1 MQRLDIV
8 ELRLFIEEL
17 ACSICR
23 FMHVSQDGVEPQSV
37 RIKQEVQLGTPN
49 AFADIVVRAPGMAG
63 YIVEVDYGYSLE
75 RIAESLSRKYQREL
89 GWFKSIS
96 KLILIFDRDNHP
108 DDQELEKHVRTLIPV
123 HWELE
128 LWDEYRLLERVRNQF
143 GVEVNSLEHDRL
155 LDVRIAIDRAKGIY
169 AFSGAYDNSPL
180 DAALLWHLGYWRLR
194 ELFESAGRN
203 KRAILPPSTYS
214 EVAVVFADL
223 SGFSGYVRDTP
234 NDRTIQECLTAFCSK
249 ARYQIINDGGMLYQ
263 FLGDSVIGFFGIPNR
278 RAAYVDGREKRVEA
292 DVSTHVDE
300 DVAGTELRKEPG
312 QLLAIVEVRAEEEA
326 AVDVLPWLE
335 IHEHVPDA
343 DDHTLARTSSI
354 KISNDVADDPGAD
367 HGGETSRQDAQRLEL
382 PVQRR
387 PRSIAQAAHPAGAP
401 SHHRH
406 LAQGRVSARRCSAAP
421 MPEWRAKRT

>member
-1 MQRLDIV
+1 MSNGDTIQRLDIV

-37 RIKQEVQLGTPN
+37 RIKQEVQLGAPN
-49 AFADIVVRAPGMAG
+49 AFADIVVRAPGMAP

-143 GVEVNSLEHDRL
+143 GVDVNSLDHDRL

-169 AFSGAYDNSPL
+169 AFGGAYDNSPL

-203 KRAILPPSTYS
+203 KRAILPPDTYS
-214 EVAVVFADL
+214 AVAVVFADL

-263 FLGDSVIGFFGIPNR
+263 FLGDSVIGFFGIPNHP
-278 RAAYVDGREKRVEA
+278 AACVDHAFDCARSLLMVGESVSNEWQRHLDRIQAVRGSHIGIA
-292 DVSTHVDE
+292 LGDVQLLS
-300 DVAGTELRKEPG
+300 LRPFSRTYMGAIGDAINMAARLSSSAEPG
-312 QLLAIVEVRAEEEA
+312 QIVV
-326 AVDVLPWLE
+326 
-335 IHEHVPDA
+335 
-343 DDHTLARTSSI
+343 
-354 KISNDVADDPGAD
+354 SN
-367 HGGETSRQDAQRLEL
+367 L
-382 PVQRR
+382 VQRDLCSDVQKMLREAR
-387 PRSIAQAAHPAGAP
+387 PVEAKNVGKIKAWVYDHPPESI
-401 SHHRH
+401 
-406 LAQGRVSARRCSAAP
+406 
-421 MPEWRAKRT
+421 